1 MGASPL
7 MSLGMRAMAASY
19 AAMQTTGHN
28 IANAN
33 VDGYSRQETNL
44 ATAKGQYTGAGFFGK
59 GVDVVSVTRSHGEFL
74 TRAAAMAQS
83 LSSMDSTRSTRLNQL
98 EKVFV
103 GGESG
108 IGYSMS
114 QFLNAFAD
122 LAARPADSA
131 TRQVVLARAQDLA
144 VRFNSAAGQIETMQA
159 GVTADLRTSVTA
171 VNGLAERIAKANDQ
185 IAASRGLGQPANDLL
200 DERDQLIGE
209 LSKYVQVSTVP
220 ADDGTVGVFIA
231 GGQRLVLGNQAAQLT
246 TVLDPS
252 DPSRTALA
260 IEEFGQKRVL
270 DPDSLGGGSLAGLM
284 RFQNEDLVDARNLVG
299 QMAMAV
305 AGVVNEQ
312 QQRGVNLQEPLG
324 SVPSQPLFAIGQ
336 PEALPNAGNAKDA
349 GGNYVASVSLTI
361 TDVTALQAADYELKA
376 DPANAG
382 QYLLTRL
389 SEPPVTRS
397 IASGD
402 VVDGMRIDVG
412 TPAPGPTD
420 RFLLKPVGR
429 AAAGMGALLQDP
441 RDLAAAS
448 PMIATSGAANTGT
461 ATVAS
466 LTMTAVPPQP
476 GATTSIAFTS
486 DSGDYAW
493 TLTDALGNVLSTG
506 TGTWAAGQTVPGS
519 GVDINGFQLALTG
532 VPRNGDTLTV
542 APTPATLIATNNG
555 NATAL
560 AQLRELTF
568 IGRTMDASG
577 NTSGGQT
584 ASDAFASAMSEI
596 GVRVQSAKSAATIS
610 SAVAQ
615 DAEAAR
621 ASTSG
626 VNLDEEAAR
635 LIQYQQTYQAAAKV
649 LQVAQSVFQM
659 LLDTAGN

>member
-7 MSLGMRAMAASY
+7 MSLGMRAMSASY

-33 VDGYSRQETNL
+33 VDGYSRQDTVL
-44 ATAKGQYTGAGFFGK
+44 ATAKGQFTGAGFFGK
-59 GVDVVSVTRSHGEFL
+59 GVDVVSVTRSHDEFL
-74 TRAAAMAQS
+74 TRAAATAKS
-83 LSSMDSTRSTRLNQL
+83 LASMDETRSTRLNQL

-131 TRQVVLARAQDLA
+131 TRQVVLARAQDLS
-144 VRFNSAAGQIETMQA
+144 VRFNSAAGQIDTLQA
-159 GVTADLRTSVTA
+159 GVTADLRTSITA
-171 VNGLAERIAKANDQ
+171 INGLAERIAKTNDQ

-200 DERDQLIGE
+200 DERDRLISQLSE
-209 LSKYVQVSTVP
+209 YVQVSTVA
-220 ADDGTVGVFIA
+220 ADDGTLGVFIA
-231 GGQRLVLGNQAAQLT
+231 GGQRLVLGNEASELT
-246 TVLDPS
+246 PVLDPADS
-252 DPSRTALA
+252 SRSA
-260 IEEFGQKRVL
+260 IAINEFGQKRVL
-270 DPDSLGGGSLAGLM
+270 DPDALGGGSLAGLM
-284 RFQNEDLVDARNLVG
+284 RFQNQDLVDARNLVG

-305 AGVVNEQ
+305 AGVVNQ
-312 QQRGVNLQEPLG
+312 QQQLGVNLQEPLG
-324 SVPSQPLFAIGQ
+324 SVPSQPLFGTGAPQ
-336 PEALPNAGNAKDA
+336 ALPNSNNAKDA
-349 GGNYVASVSLTI
+349 AGNYLASVSLTI
-361 TDVTALQAADYELKA
+361 TDVTALQAADYELSA

-389 SEPPVTRS
+389 SQPPVTRS
-397 IASGD
+397 IVSGD
-402 VVDGMRIDVG
+402 VVDGVRIDIG

-420 RFLLKPVGR
+420 RFLLKPVG
-429 AAAGMGALLQDP
+429 AAAGGMRALLQDP

-448 PMIATSGAANTGT
+448 PMLATTGATNTGT

-466 LTMTAVPPQP
+466 LTMTAPPSQP
-476 GATTSIAFTS
+476 GATASIAFTS

-493 TLTDALGNVLSTG
+493 TLTDALGNVLSSG
-506 TGTWAAGQTVPGS
+506 TGTWAAGQTVPAA
-519 GVDINGFQLALTG
+519 GVDINGFRLDLTG
-532 VPRNGDTLTV
+532 VPRNGDTITV
-542 APTPATLIATNNG
+542 APTPGTLVSTNNG

-560 AQLRELTF
+560 AKLRELSF
-568 IGRTMDASG
+568 VGRTMAADGS
-577 NTSGGQT
+577 TSGGQT
-584 ASDAFASAMSEI
+584 ASDAFASAMSDI
-596 GVRVQSAKSAATIS
+596 GVRVQSAKSAATM
-610 SAVAQ
+610 SAAVSQ

-621 ASTSG
+621 SSGAG

-659 LLDTAGN
+659 LLDTAGR